1 MSATHDVFNV
11 SKPLSGHN
19 VVSDDA
25 ALVDAVR
32 RHGGDSALDDL
43 AKLGGQAGS
52 AQARGWGEQA
62 NTRIPQLR
70 THDRFGHRID
80 TVDYDASYHALM
92 DAAVT
97 HGLHA
102 AAWSDPHPAAHVIR
116 AAGFIA
122 WSQVEAGHMCPISM
136 TYAAVPALRAD
147 TALFEAWTPGLTAR
161 HYDPHHVTAS
171 QKSGLIAGMAMTEKQ
186 GGSDV
191 RANTTTAVPDGDAYR
206 LSGHKWFCSA
216 PMSDVFLTLAHAP
229 GGLTCFV
236 VPRWLSDG
244 TRNAID
250 IQRLKD
256 KLGNRS
262 NASAE
267 IEYDS
272 AVGYRL
278 GEEGRGV
285 RTIVE
290 MVSATRLDC
299 VLGSTAIMRAAL
311 TEAIWH
317 TSHRQAFGTTLIDAP
332 LMRSVLADLALDV
345 EAAIA
350 LGMRLA
356 AAVDTDTESERALR
370 RIALPAAKL
379 TVTKRA
385 IIVTGE
391 ALECLGGNGYV
402 EESGMPRLYRE
413 APVNSV
419 WEGSGNVNAL
429 DLIRAMTREDDTISA
444 LSDELDRAVGVDHRF
459 DDARRELLDTLRNPT
474 DAQLQA
480 RWLAERTAVLLQAS
494 LLLRYA
500 PAAVTDA
507 FIATRVA
514 DYGARLPGTLP
525 VGTDMKAIIDR
536 STPVPH

>member
-1 MSATHDVFNV
+1 
-11 SKPLSGHN
+11 
-19 VVSDDA
+19 
-25 ALVDAVR
+25 
-32 RHGGDSALDDL
+32 
-43 AKLGGQAGS
+43 
-52 AQARGWGEQA
+52 
-62 NTRIPQLR
+62 
-70 THDRFGHRID
+70 
-80 TVDYDASYHALM
+80 
-92 DAAVT
+92 VT
-97 HGLHA
+97 
-102 AAWSDPHPAAHVIR
+102 P
-116 AAGFIA
+116 
-122 WSQVEAGHMCPISM
+122 
-136 TYAAVPALRAD
+136 
-147 TALFEAWTPGLTAR
+147 
-161 HYDPHHVTAS
+161 S

-191 RANTTTAVPDGDAYR
+191 RTNTTTAVPDGDAYR

-236 VPRWLSDG
+236 VPRWLPDG

-345 EAAIA
+345 EAATA

-419 WEGSGNVNAL
+419 WEGSGNVNV
-429 DLIRAMTREDDTISA
+429 
-444 LSDELDRAVGVDHRF
+444 LS
-459 DDARRELLDTLRNPT
+459 
-474 DAQLQA
+474 
-480 RWLAERTAVLLQAS
+480 
-494 LLLRYA
+494 Y
-500 PAAVTDA
+500 
-507 FIATRVA
+507 
-514 DYGARLPGTLP
+514 
-525 VGTDMKAIIDR
+525 KA
-536 STPVPH
+536 